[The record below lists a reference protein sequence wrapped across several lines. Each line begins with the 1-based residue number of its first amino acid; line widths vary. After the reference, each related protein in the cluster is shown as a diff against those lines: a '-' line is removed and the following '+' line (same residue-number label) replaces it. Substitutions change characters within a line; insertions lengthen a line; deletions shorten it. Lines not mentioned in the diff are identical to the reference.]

1 MLRKLKIKFVVINMA
16 IVSLMLGVIL
26 GLVYHSTQQNLE
38 QESIAMMR
46 SIAANPIRPG
56 LPNELSGQVK
66 LPFFTLEL
74 NDFDE
79 LLSADGGYYDLSD
92 ERLLQTMIELAVR
105 SGTQVGTL
113 ETYHLRFFRSAS
125 PMGRII
131 VFADMSSELATLQ
144 NLLRTCVAIGAL
156 GFLGFLCISIALAQ
170 WAVRPVDRAWRQQKQ
185 FVADASH
192 ELKTPLTVIT
202 TNAEL
207 LKSPEYDAASKER
220 FAGGI
225 LEVATHMRTL
235 LEQMLQL
242 ARSDSDQNRLRADKL
257 DFSRLI
263 TELAFTYESVLY
275 EKGLSLQYEIEPAC
289 QIAGDRHLLTQ
300 VLDILLDNAGKYS
313 HPEST
318 VTIELKKLRWG
329 RCRLSVANRGDPIG
343 KEDRKNIFERFYRAD
358 SARPY
363 NGSFGLGLSIAQNI
377 VTLHKGRIWVESAD
391 GVNTFLVE
399 LPML

>member
-74 NDFDE
+74 NDYDE

-105 SGTQVGTL
+105 SGAQVGTL
-113 ETYHLRFFRSAS
+113 EAYHLRFFRGIG
-125 PMGRII
+125 PMNRII

-144 NLLRTCVAIGAL
+144 NLLRTCVAIGVL
-156 GFLGFLCISIALAQ
+156 GFLGFLGISIALAQ

-275 EKGLSLQYEIEPAC
+275 EKGLTLQYEIEPDC

-318 VTIELKKLRWG
+318 VTIELKKLRRG
-329 RCRLSVANRGDPIG
+329 RCRLRVANRGDPIG
-343 KEDRKNIFERFYRAD
+343 REDLKNIFKRFYRVDA
-358 SARPY
+358 ARPY

-377 VTLHKGRIWVESAD
+377 VTLHKGRIWAESAD
-391 GVNTFLVE
+391 GVNAFLVE